1 MTGAL
6 LAARLI
12 LAAVFVIAAVGKLAR
27 RQETAATLGHLG
39 VPAGIRPALP
49 IALPAAELT
58 VACGLVVTVTAAWA
72 GLAAFLLLAAFT
84 AGIVRVLRAEEEVDC
99 NCFGALA
106 PAKVSRWTLARNLLL
121 MGLAGFV
128 AASGWSD
135 RGASATAWIG
145 ELDTTALVGIVAA
158 LALVAAALN
167 FAFSWQLMKQN
178 GRLVAQLA
186 GVSAGATDTPQPGL
200 ATGASAPAFA
210 LPDLNGRPVDLQE
223 LLHPGRGVLLFF
235 TDPGC
240 NACEPLLPRIASL
253 RMNDDEGPIPAVIA
267 LGGATANREKARQHG
282 LGLVLL
288 ADDFELARSFGVN
301 GMPGVVRLDPE
312 GRLVGTAA
320 VGANAVGAVLDE
332 ITSPL
337 RLVRVGAG

>member
-1 MTGAL
+1 MSGAL

-12 LAAVFVIAAVGKLAR
+12 LAAVFLVAAVGKLMR
-27 RQETAATLGHLG
+27 RRETADTLGHFG
-39 VPAGIRPALP
+39 VPSGLRPTFA
-49 IALPAAELT
+49 IALPVAELV

-72 GLAAFLLLAAFT
+72 ALAGLLLLAAFT
-84 AGIVRVLRAEEEVDC
+84 AGIVRVLRAKEEVDC

-106 PAKVSRWTLARNLLL
+106 PARVSRLTLARNLLL
-121 MGLAGFV
+121 IGLAGFV
-128 AASGWSD
+128 VVAGRLD
-135 RGASATAWIG
+135 GGTSATAWIG
-145 ELDTTALVGIVAA
+145 RLDTTALVGIVAA
-158 LALVAAALN
+158 VALAAAALN
-167 FAFSWQLMKQN
+167 FAFCWQLMKQN
-178 GRLVAQLA
+178 GRLVARLEE
-186 GVSAGATDTPQPGL
+186 VSAGAADAGRPGL
-200 ATGASAPAFA
+200 ATGAPAPAFA
-210 LPDLNGRPVDLQE
+210 LPDLNGGPVHLQE
-223 LLHPGRGVLLFF
+223 LLHPGRGALLFF

-253 RMNDDEGPIPAVIA
+253 RMNDEEGPIPVVIA
-267 LGGATANREKARQHG
+267 LGGATANQEKAREHG

-288 ADDFELARSFGVN
+288 AEDFELARSFGVN

-312 GRLVGTAA
+312 GRLIGAPA